1 MKLSV
6 SALRLLG
13 WCLLPWVSLGLVLL
27 LLTSPLNTFFF
38 LFFFSFLIGPACCI
52 GAEQFFVV
60 CFRS

>member
-38 LFFFSFLIGPACCI
+38 LFFFFLSNRARMLHWG
-52 GAEQFFVV
+52 
-60 CFRS
+60 